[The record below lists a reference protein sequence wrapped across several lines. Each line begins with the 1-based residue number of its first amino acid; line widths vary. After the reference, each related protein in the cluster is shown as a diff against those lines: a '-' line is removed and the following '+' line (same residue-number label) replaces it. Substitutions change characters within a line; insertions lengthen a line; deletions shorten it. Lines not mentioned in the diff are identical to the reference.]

1 MLDTAKRRKMDIFF
15 QANYDLAALLGLAE
29 RLRNRPCT
37 CDESQIP
44 KAGAFNWAILLKFDD
59 GVEWVFRAPVSRC
72 ASIKDLT
79 GRLLDSE
86 VATLKY
92 VREHTSIPVPE
103 VFHYRYLL
111 G

>member
-1 MLDTAKRRKMDIFF
+1 MDIFF
-15 QANYDLAALLGLAE
+15 HGDYDLPALLGLAE
-29 RLRNRPCT
+29 RLRDRPCT

-44 KAGAFNWAILLKFDD
+44 QSGAFNWAILFKFDD
-59 GVEWVFRAPVSRC
+59 GVEWVFRAPVSRYN
-72 ASIKDLT
+72 SIKDLT

-92 VREHTSIPVPE
+92 VREHTSIHVPE
-103 VFHYRYLL
+103 VFYYRYLL